1 MDNKIREKE
10 VLMLISSL
18 RASTE
23 SLKESDMWARGLGNS
38 DKNEQRGKIRE
49 LTLRATANAE
59 IALVE
64 AYKLMA
70 MITSDEAGEIWTKA
84 YGK

>member
-1 MDNKIREKE
+1 MDNGNREKE
-10 VLMLISSL
+10 LLMLIRCL
-18 RASTE
+18 RSSTE

-38 DKNEQRGKIRE
+38 NKNEQRDRIRE

-59 IALVE
+59 IALAK

-84 YGK
+84 YGE

>member
-1 MDNKIREKE
+1 
-10 VLMLISSL
+10 MLIRCL
-18 RASTE
+18 RSSTE
-23 SLKESDMWARGLGNS
+23 SLKESNMWARGLGNS
-38 DKNEQRGKIRE
+38 NKNEQRDRIRE

-59 IALVE
+59 LALVE

-84 YGK
+84 YGE